1 FYTID
6 YYVKVRKKGSASGT
20 YQGSDTFNVFQLDGV
35 GGLNVSGNY
44 RFQITGLRKIRFIG
58 CSANINVTPT
68 IIDFGNILLPDTT
81 SPDQFKDKKD

>member
-1 FYTID
+1 MSCPGGGTSSECKANHSSFYTID

-44 RFQITGLRKIRFIG
+44 RFQITGL
-58 CSANINVTPT
+58 
-68 IIDFGNILLPDTT
+68 
-81 SPDQFKDKKD
+81 KKFAL